1 MTLASLRRRLDQ
13 LEARLPAAPAE
24 LPEQLRWIEWTANS
38 ELDRLEEIYRAAV
51 DEGRDLTE
59 PEQLEVLSI
68 EAMAL
73 KRRLEGWPTHH
84 EDGERYR
91 ALERAP

>member
-1 MTLASLRRRLDQ
+1 MMLASLRRRLDQ
-13 LEARLPAAPAE
+13 LAARLPAAPAE

-38 ELDRLEEIYRAAV
+38 ELDRLEAIYRAAV
-51 DEGRDLTE
+51 DEDRQLTE
-59 PEQLEVLSI
+59 PELLEALSN

>member
-13 LEARLPAAPAE
+13 LAARLPAAPAE
-24 LPEQLRWIEWTANS
+24 LPEQLAWVEFTTGV
-38 ELDRLEEIYRAAV
+38 ELDQLEEIYRAAA
-51 DEGRDLTE
+51 DEGRDPTE
-59 PEQLEVLSI
+59 PELLEALSI

-84 EDGERYR
+84 
-91 ALERAP
+91 